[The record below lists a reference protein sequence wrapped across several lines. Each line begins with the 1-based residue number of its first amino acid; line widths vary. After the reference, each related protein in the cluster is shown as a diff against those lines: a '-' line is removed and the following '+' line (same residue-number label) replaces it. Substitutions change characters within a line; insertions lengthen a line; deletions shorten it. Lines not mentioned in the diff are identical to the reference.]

1 MFFFFNDTATT
12 EIYTL
17 SLHDALPIYRGGQS
31 NNAREPAQTSDRD
44 RRRSS
49 TADTDGDS
57 ARTGAEGKV
66 SHRQREGLRTVR
78 RTRRTEDNNTDIH
91 SPCNV
96 ISRLLLGKRKRGT

>member
-1 MFFFFNDTATT
+1 MCVTGGQPC
-12 EIYTL
+12 
-17 SLHDALPIYRGGQS
+17 ALPIY
-31 NNAREPAQTSDRD
+31 AREPAQTSDRD

-78 RTRRTEDNNTDIH
+78 RTRRTSNSH
-91 SPCNV
+91 SGSTK
-96 ISRLLLGKRKRGT
+96 SRRETSRQEEHTTELQSRSDLVCSLLL